1 MKELHTRTR
10 INKNSMQNYF
20 LCGLAGLKCLPQK
33 KMTSHINWEVI
44 ESEPQRASLGLVPA
58 ELIIKFKDMYL
69 NLDVKETWQE
79 T

>member
-1 MKELHTRTR
+1 
-10 INKNSMQNYF
+10 
-20 LCGLAGLKCLPQK
+20 
-33 KMTSHINWEVI
+33 MTSHINWEVI